1 MAVAVVGL
9 AVPAAVGANRYHR
22 GRRLR
27 CHHLPP
33 KFTMNVVFW
42 LIFAAACT
50 SIPLAFDMART
61 FLPARYRFGRL
72 VSAWHRPA
80 LLTLV
85 LFLCGVGYYLFWAT
99 FLPYR
104 RARASLGGA
113 LHATLA
119 TYLWIN
125 VVWNYAMCAAVVAGE
140 PDEKKDPEGAPLLSG
155 HYCKICR
162 VRAPNFDHHCPFTGG
177 CIGRDNFRFFAL
189 FCLWGWCGMAYACAM
204 SWTPFSDCVL
214 SQVTIY
220 HIGWKAA
227 PPPSEEACQ
236 ALAARSFVFVP
247 ALVIFAALTSLFG
260 LNALLVANNITL
272 KRFNGLM
279 NGPNGIFGFVLT
291 LQCRTTP
298 DIDKRMLIFG
308 PTAGGAVGRARVLLL
323 PSLPWSAKWRFHEG
337 VEGYKYWLGALVAIA
352 VLMGVIGGVTTA
364 FMSIA
369 NMGPKTMA
377 AGLQRMDFAG
387 GMGGGVGRRPL
398 AAYEA
403 HLRDLGPR

>member
-1 MAVAVVGL
+1 
-9 AVPAAVGANRYHR
+9 
-22 GRRLR
+22 
-27 CHHLPP
+27 
-33 KFTMNVVFW
+33 
-42 LIFAAACT
+42 
-50 SIPLAFDMART
+50 MART

-104 RARASLGGA
+104 RARAEGGGA

-140 PDEKKDPEGAPLLSG
+140 PDEKKERARRRPR
-155 HYCKICR
+155 CCR
-162 VRAPNFDHHCPFTGG
+162 ATNVSSAASCVRAPNFDHHCPFTGG

-272 KRFNGLM
+272 KRFKVVGLM
-279 NGPNGIFGFVLT
+279 NGPDGIFGFVRT

-323 PSLPWSAKWRFHEG
+323 PSLPW
-337 VEGYKYWLGALVAIA
+337 
-352 VLMGVIGGVTTA
+352 
-364 FMSIA
+364 IA
-369 NMGPKTMA
+369 NGDSTRASRA
-377 AGLQRMDFAG
+377 AVGSDERSSRSPSSWASSAASPPPSWESPTW
-387 GMGGGVGRRPL
+387 GRRRWRRGSSGWTL
-398 AAYEA
+398 RAGWASEEEAAAARWGRAYEEQ
-403 HLRDLGPR
+403 HLRDPGEKHRA